1 MKDARNEAMV
11 EANLHADVDKA
22 LGATKQKNQD
32 LAIKL
37 AVEERGRRSDEAR
50 LKKAEDLVEEQ

>member
-22 LGATKQKNQD
+22 
-32 LAIKL
+32 L